1 MGHPPATH
9 CRSGRGWQT
18 VGTQGRVNRRR
29 AAAGAQGEIGEG
41 RRSRPAPV
49 ENGHSVFV
57 TGIGGARR
65 ERSEAQRMEK
75 RATADELAGVL
86 CRELYE
92 FTDGW
97 PMEWRKPVGGARV
110 HMAVEERVEHGGGLL
125 DGWDDSNCL
134 TGAGRRVGG

>member
-1 MGHPPATH
+1 MGHSPATH
-9 CRSGRGWQT
+9 CRSRRGWQT
-18 VGTQGRVNRRR
+18 VGMQGRVKRRR

-41 RRSRPAPV
+41 RRWRRARV

-57 TGIGGARR
+57 TGIGGTRR

-75 RATADELAGVL
+75 RATADKLARVL

-97 PMEWRKPVGGARV
+97 PMEWRKPVGGGWV
-110 HMAVEERVEHGGGLL
+110 QLAVESVDGHGGCSVN
-125 DGWDDSNCL
+125 DWHDRTCL
-134 TGAGRRVGG
+134 SQAV